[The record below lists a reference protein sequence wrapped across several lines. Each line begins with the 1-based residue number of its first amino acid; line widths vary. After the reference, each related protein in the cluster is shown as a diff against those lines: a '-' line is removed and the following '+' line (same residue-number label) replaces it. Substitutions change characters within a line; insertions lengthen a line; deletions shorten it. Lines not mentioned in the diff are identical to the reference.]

1 MVDWLYEL
9 VIEEQ
14 SSGWVP
20 RAEVRAKL
28 DTRLAEMGERMAG
41 SLFTGHPPELTPP
54 DAPNDPEARRDHP
67 SNEQGAKH
75 LMAIAAGGR

>member
-28 DTRLAEMGERMAG
+28 DTTLAEIGERMAG
-41 SLFTGHPPELTPP
+41 SLFAGSPPELTPP
-54 DAPNDPEARRDHP
+54 DDPEARRDHP